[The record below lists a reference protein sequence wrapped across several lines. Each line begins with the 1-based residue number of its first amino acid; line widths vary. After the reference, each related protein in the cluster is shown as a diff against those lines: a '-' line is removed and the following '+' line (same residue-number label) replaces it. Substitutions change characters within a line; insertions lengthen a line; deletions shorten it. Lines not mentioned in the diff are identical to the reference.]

1 MQAVAVLF
9 LLLCQLDLRAFVVIM
24 VRVLPEEKYVMYK
37 RNFLVVKCVQMFFLS
52 MLFFYS
58 GCTPINRPIT
68 AEPSAEQTQSIAE
81 LHFIN
86 GNFEEALLEYEQIF
100 ETALS
105 PEDRNLALYGL
116 ACTQMMLAS
125 SDDQLVEAISNI
137 QKWDA
142 DKGTAPFVE
151 NRHLLVLALKQQS
164 DLIVEKAQN
173 LIQHEKQTNSII
185 AYQKKKIALMASTL
199 AKLQKQIEELEA
211 IDETFQEKRKP
222 L

>member
-1 MQAVAVLF
+1 
-9 LLLCQLDLRAFVVIM
+9 
-24 VRVLPEEKYVMYK
+24 MYK
-37 RNFLVVKCVQMFFLS
+37 KNFLVVNCVQIFFISVFFL
-52 MLFFYS
+52 YT
-58 GCTPINRPIT
+58 GCTTIKQPII

-86 GNFEEALLEYEQIF
+86 GNFERALLEYEQIF
-100 ETALS
+100 ETALA

-125 SDDQLVEAISNI
+125 NDDQLVEAISNL

-142 DKGTAPFVE
+142 AKGTDPFVE

-164 DLIVEKAQN
+164 DLIMEKAQN
-173 LIQHEKQTNSII
+173 LIQHKKQKNSII

>member
-1 MQAVAVLF
+1 MS
-9 LLLCQLDLRAFVVIM
+9 
-24 VRVLPEEKYVMYK
+24 KW
-37 RNFLVVKCVQMFFLS
+37 NFLVSSCLKLCVLSVFFL
-52 MLFFYS
+52 YS
-58 GCTPINRPIT
+58 GCTNVNQTKVP
-68 AEPSAEQTQSIAE
+68 EPSAKQTQSTAE
-81 LHFIN
+81 IHFIN

-116 ACTQMMLAS
+116 ACTQMMLAGT
-125 SDDQLVEAISNI
+125 DDQLVESIGNL
-137 QKWDA
+137 QQWDA
-142 DKGTAPFVE
+142 AKGSAPFIE

-164 DLIVEKAQN
+164 DLMQERAKS
-173 LIQHEKQTNSII
+173 LIQNEKQKNSII

-211 IDETFQEKRKP
+211 IDEIFQEKRKP